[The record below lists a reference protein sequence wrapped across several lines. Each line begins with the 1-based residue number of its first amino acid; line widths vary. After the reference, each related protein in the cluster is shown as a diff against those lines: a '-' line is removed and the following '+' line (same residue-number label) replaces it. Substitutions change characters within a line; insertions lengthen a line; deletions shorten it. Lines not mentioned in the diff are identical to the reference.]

1 MSTDRPDEENEG
13 EDAFT
18 VDEREM
24 IGSDEATASEIS
36 AEGAALPPPG

>member
-1 MSTDRPDEENEG
+1 MSTDRPDEKNEG

-24 IGSDEATASEIS
+24 IDSDEATAPEIS
-36 AEGAALPPPG
+36 AEGIALPPPG